1 MEPLDGNAIAG
12 PLYDVYGEEMTMAR
26 GRCTVCGAT
35 GPIAELRVYVRA
47 PGMVARCRNC
57 DSVVFVLVP
66 IRGGLRV
73 DSRAFRMERGP
84 GKS

>member
-47 PGMVARCRNC
+47 PGMVARCHSC
-57 DSVVFVLVP
+57 DSVVFVLVEV
-66 IRGGLRV
+66 RGTT
-73 DSRAFRMERGP
+73 RMHDPCFELM
-84 GKS
+84 S

>member
-57 DSVVFVLVP
+57 DSVVFVLVEV
-66 IRGGLRV
+66 RGTTHMHAPCFELM
-73 DSRAFRMERGP
+73 S
-84 GKS
+84 

>member
-47 PGMVARCRNC
+47 PGMVARCRSC
-57 DSVVFVLVP
+57 DSVVFVLVEV
-66 IRGGLRV
+66 RGTTHMHDPCFELM
-73 DSRAFRMERGP
+73 S
-84 GKS
+84 

>member
-47 PGMVARCRNC
+47 PGMVARCRSC
-57 DSVVFVLVP
+57 DTVVFVLVEV
-66 IRGGLRV
+66 RGTT
-73 DSRAFRMERGP
+73 RMHDPCFELM
-84 GKS
+84 S